1 MAEQVLDIGL
11 PDSSVMANAISVF
24 LELRSEN
31 DDVQHH
37 RLWVGKKKGGG
48 ERAPTVTEGGMAGV
62 VTAEEC

>member
-31 DDVQHH
+31 EDVQHH
-37 RLWVGKKKGGG
+37 RLWVGKKKRGRGKG
-48 ERAPTVTEGGMAGV
+48 TDGD
-62 VTAEEC
+62 